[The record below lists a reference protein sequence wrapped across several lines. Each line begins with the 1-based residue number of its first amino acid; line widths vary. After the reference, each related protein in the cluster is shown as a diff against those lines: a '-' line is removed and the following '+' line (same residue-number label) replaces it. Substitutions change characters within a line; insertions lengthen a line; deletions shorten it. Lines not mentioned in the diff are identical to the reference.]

1 MHAKWNLT
9 FTVFEFYR
17 GNQTLYFLMQDFY
30 SNLLSFWLLGRRVFL
45 EKWFSRWGKNYFV
58 GKKNIF
64 FFIRKTNF
72 SKWSHICVIYL
83 EARGH
88 FLSLRI
94 FFIFF
99 FEIED
104 ILYSLMVF
112 FCLRTLKKIS
122 HRMVVIILY
131 WTLFFKLTIPIELII
146 SGLLEKCHD
155 SAEKC
160 YDSSWDQAFVLI
172 R

>member
-1 MHAKWNLT
+1 MAFRASFFLRKMI
-9 FTVFEFYR
+9 FEMR
-17 GNQTLYFLMQDFY
+17 KKL
-30 SNLLSFWLLGRRVFL
+30 FW
-45 EKWFSRWGKNYFV
+45 W
-58 GKKNIF
+58 KKKHF

-146 SGLLEKCHD
+146 SGLLEKSHD